1 MRKNLVPGYLGNT
14 NYWFGLAG
22 FGRTRRIFTPKQI
35 AESAKREKK
44 MREQQEK
51 RRQKSR
57 EVVAKKAARR
67 AKQQAALRAKQQ
79 TAKIPPKP
87 TAPPLITPKAPVAD
101 EMALMEELRAMESGG
116 ASPEMDTGG
125 GESIAPSGEAA
136 PAPTVEEMLE
146 DRSAKAE
153 VIAEEFAAKQIG
165 RKRVY
170 PRVEAESESEW
181 PEEPILPQRPGFIG
195 RIIDVIFGPPAPIF

>member
-35 AESAKREKK
+35 AEGAERE
-44 MREQQEK
+44 R
-51 RRQKSR
+51 RRQKSQAER
-57 EVVAKKAARR
+57 RQRSRDMVAKKAALR
-67 AKQQAALRAKQQ
+67 AKQQAARQ

-87 TAPPLITPKAPVAD
+87 TAPPLITPKAPIA
-101 EMALMEELRAMESGG
+101 APSPAAGNSGG
-116 ASPEMDTGG
+116 AEEMMMDSGGSP
-125 GESIAPSGEAA
+125 PSEGA

-153 VIAEEFAAKQIG
+153 AIAEEFAAKQIG

-170 PRVEAESESEW
+170 PRVEPESEW
-181 PEEPILPQRPGFIG
+181 PQEPILPQRPGFIG